1 MPEQFG
7 LLLRFLYSGVRSV
20 SMNKAACIVSL
31 GVLAI
36 FSSSPA
42 TAQYKKIEA
51 TNLPDHPF
59 QVDYPSGSQLNLRL
73 RSGDIRVVGGA
84 ENKVAVRVDAK
95 NLEKAREVRVIFDRS
110 EHSGELR
117 VSGGPR
123 DNIQITVEVPK
134 DTGLYVRMSAGELE
148 IRDVTGDKDVQL
160 HAGELIVDVGNPAD
174 YSHVDAS
181 VVTGGLEAPP
191 FHEDHGGFFRSFH
204 KSGNGKYRLY
214 AHVGAGDLTLR

>member
-1 MPEQFG
+1 
-7 LLLRFLYSGVRSV
+7 
-20 SMNKAACIVSL
+20 MNKAACIVSL

-148 IRDVTGDKDVQL
+148 IRDVTGDKDVQI
-160 HAGELIVDVGNPAD
+160 HAGELIVHVGNPED

-181 VVTGGLEAPP
+181 VLTGDIDASP
-191 FHEDHGGFFRSFH
+191 FHEDHGGLFRSFH
-204 KSGNGKYRLY
+204 KSGNGKYRLH